1 MADFDDPGLLSPR
14 EASLLTDQYQLA
26 MAASYHRREMN
37 EPAVFELFVRR
48 LPANRQWLLACGL
61 GPALSLISD
70 IGFGEPELGYLESLG
85 FERSFLDY
93 LENFRFGGEVEAMPE
108 GTVCFANE
116 PLLRVTAP
124 RMDAQL
130 LETLLLNQINFQTMA
145 ATKAARVVLAAGGGE
160 PGRGEGVVDF
170 SARRDHGID
179 AAMKVARS
187 AAVAG
192 CGGTSNVAAAM
203 RYGLRPVGTMAHS
216 YVMSFDDESAAFEA
230 FLEDHP
236 QNTILLV
243 DTYET
248 LEGVRRAIAASR
260 RTGIPLAGVR
270 LDSGDLLELSR
281 AARRELDDAGMAET
295 RIAASG
301 DLEEIRIAELVAADA
316 PIDVWGV
323 GTELGTSRDSPAV
336 NGVYKLVA
344 DRAGDGWRGV
354 WKRSPGKAT
363 LPGPKQVFRN
373 FEDGRMAHDVIAAAD
388 EELDGEGLLVPAMR
402 GGERVRAESLE
413 EIRARVDAQLAAL
426 PEHLRLA
433 VETDEP
439 YRVAYSER
447 LRETAVG

>member
-192 CGGTSNVAAAM
+192 CGGTANVAAAL
-203 RYGLRPVGTMAHS
+203 RYGVRPRGTMAHS

-301 DLEEIRIAELVAADA
+301 DLEEIRIAELVAADET
-316 PIDVWGV
+316 IDGWVV